1 LCEVQGYVYSAKR
14 AAAQMATALG
24 KHERAKA
31 LEVQAGILK
40 TRFEECF
47 WCPELEMYALALDGK
62 KRPCQVRTSNPGHC
76 LFSGIAS
83 PEHASHI
90 ARALLSPEF
99 FNGWGVRTVAASEAR
114 YNPVS
119 YHNGSVWPHDNAMV
133 ALGISNYGF
142 RDLAAHILSGFMD
155 VSAYV
160 DLHRLPELLCG
171 LERRSGEGPTLYP
184 VACAPQSWAAGAVFM
199 LLEACLG
206 LSIDARNKRL
216 IVEQPYLPPAISQLW
231 IRRLEVDSA
240 SIDLY
245 FERRDNAVHVEII
258 EQRGELEVQHV
269 RSVPILEQATLG

>member
-1 LCEVQGYVYSAKR
+1 
-14 AAAQMATALG
+14 
-24 KHERAKA
+24 
-31 LEVQAGILK
+31 
-40 TRFEECF
+40 
-47 WCPELEMYALALDGK
+47 
-62 KRPCQVRTSNPGHC
+62 
-76 LFSGIAS
+76 
-83 PEHASHI
+83 
-90 ARALLSPEF
+90 
-99 FNGWGVRTVAASEAR
+99 
-114 YNPVS
+114 
-119 YHNGSVWPHDNAMV
+119 
-133 ALGISNYGF
+133 
-142 RDLAAHILSGFMD
+142 MD